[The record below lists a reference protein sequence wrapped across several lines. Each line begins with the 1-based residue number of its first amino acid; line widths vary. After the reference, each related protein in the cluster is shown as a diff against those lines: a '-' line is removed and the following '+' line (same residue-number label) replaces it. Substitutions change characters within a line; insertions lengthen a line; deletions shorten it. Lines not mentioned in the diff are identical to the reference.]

1 MNWLALIAEGES
13 KTLEFKR
20 ELPKNEQ
27 IAKTMVAFANTS
39 GGRLLIGVADNG
51 EIIGIDENHIIE
63 LKDKLYASLF
73 EKITPS
79 IAPNIYTVNI
89 NDVLILVIEIDRG
102 QLLPYAVKIKES
114 QSQIYIRIGA
124 SNRIADAV
132 HIAELQRQR
141 QHLAFDEE
149 INTIVAMTDLD
160 LSPLIEAFKQHDL
173 VLDDAKIRN
182 FHLVKSL
189 NGNDYPTN
197 GLLILLGY
205 FDHVSTQCARFRGQ
219 SKDVF
224 LDRKEYTGDV
234 FSQMHQAESFIHNH
248 LNLIAKFDGLQRHD
262 MLEIPPIAIREAL
275 VNAFVHRDYS
285 NFGRN
290 IKIAIFDDMVDI
302 VSAGGLVSSLT
313 MRDLFTGRSEIRN
326 PILAR
331 VFKALGYIEQWG
343 SGIGRIRHACLDA
356 GLKEPTLTEQ
366 GDFFE
371 VELWRAV
378 DDGQTKSVNDKSDD
392 SGRLA
397 VNMNDYE
404 RLRTIINDYER
415 LSLDEKQIISLM
427 LDKESLN
434 RQGVMELLSIE
445 QTKAYNLLNDLVKL
459 GILERVGKARAT
471 RYVLSE
477 AILENLAK
485 VQL

>member
-1 MNWLALIAEGES
+1 MNWLHLIAEGES

-39 GGRLLIGVADNG
+39 GGRLLIGVADDG
-51 EIIGIDENHIIE
+51 EIVGVDASHVIE

-79 IAPNIYTVNI
+79 LAPNIYTVNI
-89 NDVLILVIEIDRG
+89 DGILILVLEVDRG
-102 QLLPYAVKIKES
+102 QLLPYALKLGES
-114 QSQIYIRIGA
+114 VSQIFIRIGA

-132 HIAELQRQR
+132 HVAELQRQR
-141 QHLAFDEE
+141 QHLTFDEE
-149 INTIVAMTDLD
+149 VNTNVALSDLD
-160 LSPLIEAFKQHDL
+160 LSPLIAAFKAQGL

-182 FHLVKSL
+182 FHLIKSR
-189 NGNDYPTN
+189 NGTDYPTN

-205 FDHVSTQCARFRGQ
+205 FEHVSTQCARFKGQ

-234 FSQMHQAESFIHNH
+234 LSQMHHAEMFIHNH
-248 LNLIAKFDGLQRHD
+248 LNLVAKLDGLQRHD

-290 IKIAIFDDMVDI
+290 IKIAVFDDMVDI

-326 PILAR
+326 PTVAR

-343 SGIGRIRHACLDA
+343 SGIGRIRHACVDA
-356 GLKEPTLTEQ
+356 GLKEPTLTEK

-378 DDGQTKSVNDKSDD
+378 NENQQKAANDNEPLNAIMNDKSDD
-392 SGRLA
+392 
-397 VNMNDYE
+397 NE
-404 RLRTIINDYER
+404 RLRTIMNDNER
-415 LSLDEKQIISLM
+415 LSYDEARIMAVI
-427 LDKESLN
+427 LDKVSLN
-434 RQGVMELLSIE
+434 RQDVMQLLSIE
-445 QTKAYNLLNDLVKL
+445 QTKAYSLLNNLVKL
-459 GILERVGKARAT
+459 GILQRVGKARAT
-471 RYVLSE
+471 RYVLSQ